1 MLSGLGC
8 SRDPVLVALEIAEA
22 ALNWRAGGVGW
33 KSREPLMNVCV
44 GLRVF
49 SAEGFYIIGLLGLS
63 VTPREEPKK
72 EEKGKKKK
80 SGGRQLFWRSKV
92 ETVNA
97 WRLLMLLV
105 PNAVAVK

>member
-33 KSREPLMNVCV
+33 KSHEPLMNVCV

-63 VTPREEPKK
+63 VTP
-72 EEKGKKKK
+72 
-80 SGGRQLFWRSKV
+80 
-92 ETVNA
+92 
-97 WRLLMLLV
+97 
-105 PNAVAVK
+105 